1 MDIAGTTLVITG
13 AGSGI
18 GAAIARRFAVQGAR
32 VLVSDLDPAA
42 AQSVA
47 ADIRAAG
54 GTALAQPADVARE
67 NDLRALVARAETEF
81 GQVDIMCSNAGI
93 NQNGGAE
100 APDAIWQRAWSINV
114 MAHVHAARAVLP
126 GMLAR
131 GRGYILNNC
140 SAAGLLTSPGAA
152 SYATTKHAA
161 VAFAEWLAVTHG
173 DQGIRVSAIC
183 PQAVDTRMLADSIA
197 SGNATT
203 RALAQAGRTLSPEDV
218 AACVQE
224 GVEAERFLI
233 LPHPE
238 VAEMRLRKVQDP
250 DRWLAGMR
258 KFVAKAGGRP
268 AE

>member
-1 MDIAGTTLVITG
+1 MQIAGNTLVITG
-13 AGSGI
+13 AGNGI
-18 GAAIARRFAVQGAR
+18 GAAIARRFAAQGAQ
-32 VLVSDLDPAA
+32 VLLSDLDAA
-42 AQSVA
+42 AAESVA
-47 ADIRAAG
+47 AGIRAAG
-54 GTALAQPADVARE
+54 GTALAQSADVTQE
-67 NDLRALVARAETEF
+67 GDLRALVARAEAEF
-81 GQVDIMCSNAGI
+81 GRVDIMCSNAGI

-100 APDAIWQRAWSINV
+100 APDAVWERAWSVNV

-140 SAAGLLTSPGAA
+140 SAAGLLTAPGAA

-183 PQAVDTRMLADSIA
+183 PQAVETRMLADSVR
-197 SGNATT
+197 SGNAVT
-203 RALAQAGRTLSPEDV
+203 RALAQAGRTLSPDDV
-218 AACVQE
+218 AVCVQQ

-238 VAEMRLRKVQDP
+238 VAEMHLRKVQDP
-250 DRWLAGMR
+250 DRWLTGMR
-258 KFVAKAGGRP
+258 KFVAKA
-268 AE
+268 AQ